1 MPYLLPKELSIE
13 FKTSLQTIYNYIR
26 KPWNH
31 IRTRKEGGKT
41 YIHQEDF
48 KTAFQ
53 PHLKELE
60 NRFKVE
66 SKISTESD
74 FQKFKEGFKVVENEK
89 IELAEKNIQLNKF
102 NLALEDKVSKY
113 ALLLSEEKE
122 EKRQFISQNE
132 SLQKELRDKIELFGN
147 EKVNWARKYYFAIG
161 VSVILFI
168 AILVLLFTFVKP
180 LLG

>member
-1 MPYLLPKELSIE
+1 MSYVLPKDLMNQFS
-13 FKTSLQTIYNYIR
+13 TSLQTVYNYLKRPWINIR
-26 KPWNH
+26 
-31 IRTRKEGGKT
+31 IRKEGGKT

-48 KTAFQ
+48 KAAFQ

-60 NRFKVE
+60 NKFKVE
-66 SKISTESD
+66 SKNSTESD

-89 IELAEKNIQLNKF
+89 IKLVEKNIQLDRY
-102 NLALEDKVSKY
+102 NLALQDKVSKY

-122 EKRQFISQNE
+122 EKKQFISQNE
-132 SLQKELRDKIELFGN
+132 SLQKELRNKIELFGN
-147 EKVNWARKYYFAIG
+147 EKVKWARKYYFIIG

-168 AILVLLFTFVKP
+168 GVLVLSFPFVKP